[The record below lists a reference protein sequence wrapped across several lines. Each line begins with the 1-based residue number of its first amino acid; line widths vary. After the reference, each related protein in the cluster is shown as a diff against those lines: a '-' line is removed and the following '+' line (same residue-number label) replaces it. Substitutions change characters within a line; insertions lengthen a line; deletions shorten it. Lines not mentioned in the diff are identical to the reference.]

1 MVLSPYDQSVY
12 DAGYKY
18 IPQSQYLLNPFQ
30 VPAGNENEVPSGL
43 PAIYQPG
50 GSMGGGGGGA
60 LQAGSPMT
68 DYNNF
73 YKYTSD
79 KYFNNQATPNVDD
92 LSQSKVDKT
101 FMGMPGYIKQE
112 LTGPDMG
119 EYIGTGTDIPLEQTM
134 AGRVQNTLGNV
145 TGGIQDLMG
154 KVGGLGPVSFLMNKM
169 DRFGSISPTDQE
181 IIKMKMG
188 YTGPTVF
195 GSNDSGLSKDPFG
208 LNTRSAFGN
217 YAERVGVEYDK
228 LGDMLGGKMS
238 EKYGVEFDPE
248 TGTFVGKNAA
258 YANKMNKM
266 NLAKY
271 NFYKQQTLRR
281 DLDRKTAEANARRE
295 AERKAAA
302 DKDIVNK
309 IGVTADDVASTT
321 TQGGGGGIASSAY
334 SGGGAD
340 AASMGGGSQQA
351 KSSGGAKTN
360 RSDGGWGWADGGR
373 VYYMDGGLADML
385 EIYD

>member
-1 MVLSPYDQSVY
+1 MATDQEIR
-12 DAGYKY
+12 DAGFKY
-18 IPQSQYLLNPFQ
+18 VPQQKYLLNPFEL
-30 VPAGNENEVPSGL
+30 PENQEPVTNSGIVNTN
-43 PAIYQPG
+43 AFTN
-50 GSMGGGGGGA
+50 MGGGSGGA
-60 LQAGSPMT
+60 LKVGDPMMNF
-68 DYNNF
+68 DNF
-73 YKYTSD
+73 YNYTGNKYMMNQDRPNLDSYSD
-79 KYFNNQATPNVDD
+79 NAQ
-92 LSQSKVDKT
+92 KT
-101 FMGMPGYIKQE
+101 FLGMPSYRQQE

-119 EYIGTGTDIPLEQTM
+119 EYIGTGTDVPLELTT

-169 DRFGSISPTDQE
+169 DRFGSLSPTDQE
-181 IIKMKMG
+181 FIKMNMG

-271 NFYKQQTLRR
+271 NFYKQQTIRR
-281 DLDRKTAEANARRE
+281 DLDKKTAEENARRE

-302 DKDIVNK
+302 
-309 IGVTADDVASTT
+309 AAAAAAASKAESAKQYNPNVHGPTNYGLGGDGQQSYDSG
-321 TQGGGGGIASSAY
+321 QGFGTNAT
-334 SGGGAD
+334 SGGPV
-340 AASMGGGSQQA
+340 S
-351 KSSGGAKTN
+351 N
-360 RSDGGWGWADGGR
+360 RTGR
-373 VYYMDGGLADML
+373 GRTDYMDGGLADML

>member
-18 IPQSQYLLNPFQ
+18 MPQSQYLLNPFQ

-50 GSMGGGGGGA
+50 GSMGGGGGGGGA
-60 LQAGSPMT
+60 LQANSPMT

-92 LSQSKVDKT
+92 LYQSKVDQT
-101 FMGMPGYIKQE
+101 FMGMPSYRQQE

-169 DRFGSISPTDQE
+169 DRFGSLSPTDQE
-181 IIKMKMG
+181 FIKMNMG
-188 YTGPTVF
+188 YRGPTVF
-195 GSNDSGLSKDPFG
+195 GENTTGNSKDPFG
-208 LNTRSAFGN
+208 INVRSAFGN
-217 YAERVGVEYDK
+217 YAEYVGDK
-228 LGDMLGGKMS
+228 SKSLNEMLSGKMADKYSGITGSAVTFNEKTGMFES
-238 EKYGVEFDPE
+238 EDQK
-248 TGTFVGKNAA
+248 AA
-258 YANKMNKM
+258 DLANKMNKN
-266 NLAKY
+266 NLSMF
-271 NFYKQQTLRR
+271 NFYNQQTVRR

-302 DKDIVNK
+302 SRAESARQYD
-309 IGVTADDVASTT
+309 ST
-321 TQGGGGGIASSAY
+321 IH
-334 SGGGAD
+334 GA
-340 AASMGGGSQQA
+340 
-351 KSSGGAKTN
+351 TN
-360 RSDGGWGWADGGR
+360 YGLGSDGQQSYDSGQGFGTNATTGGPVSNKTGR
-373 VYYMDGGLADML
+373 GRTDYMDGGLADL
-385 EIYD
+385 VDIYD

>member
-30 VPAGNENEVPSGL
+30 VPAGSENEVPSGL
-43 PAIYQPG
+43 PAVYQPG
-50 GSMGGGGGGA
+50 GSMSGGGGA
-60 LQAGSPMT
+60 LQANSPMT

-79 KYFNNQATPNVDD
+79 KYFKSMPTPGLDS
-92 LSQSKVDKT
+92 LPQFQREKT
-101 FMGMPGYIKQE
+101 FMGMPSYREQE

-119 EYIGTGTDIPLEQTM
+119 EYIGTDTDVPLELTK
-134 AGRVQNTLGNV
+134 AGQVQKSLQSFGQGIGSFANKI
-145 TGGIQDLMG
+145 GGF
-154 KVGGLGPVSFLMNKM
+154 GPISAIL
-169 DRFGSISPTDQE
+169 GSIDKFDTLPATDQE
-181 IIKMKMG
+181 FIKMNMG

-195 GSNDSGLSKDPFG
+195 GPNDSGLSKDPFG
-208 LNTRSAFGN
+208 INTRSARGN
-217 YAERVGVEYDK
+217 YAEFVGDK
-228 LGDMLGGKMS
+228 YGSLGDMLSGQMS

-281 DLDRKTAEANARRE
+281 NLDRKTAEANAKRE

-302 DKDIVNK
+302 
-309 IGVTADDVASTT
+309 AAAAAAASRAESARQYDPNVHGPTNYGLGSDGQQSFDSG
-321 TQGGGGGIASSAY
+321 QGFGTNAT
-334 SGGGAD
+334 SGGPV
-340 AASMGGGSQQA
+340 S
-351 KSSGGAKTN
+351 N
-360 RSDGGWGWADGGR
+360 RTGR
-373 VYYMDGGLADML
+373 GRTDYMDGGLADML

>member
-30 VPAGNENEVPSGL
+30 IPGGSENEVPSGL

-50 GSMGGGGGGA
+50 GSMGGGSGA

-92 LSQSKVDKT
+92 LYQSKVDKT
-101 FMGMPGYIKQE
+101 FMGMPSYRQQE

-119 EYIGTGTDIPLEQTM
+119 EYIGTGTDVPLELTT
-134 AGRVQNTLGNV
+134 AGRVQNTLG
-145 TGGIQDLMG
+145 TAKGGIQDLMG
-154 KVGGLGPVSFLMNKM
+154 KIGGLGPVSFLMNKM
-169 DRFGSISPTDQE
+169 DRFGSLPVADQE
-181 IIKMKMG
+181 FIKMNMG

-208 LNTRSAFGN
+208 INTRSALGN
-217 YAERVGVEYDK
+217 YAEYVGDK
-228 LGDMLGGKMS
+228 YSSLGDMLGGKMS

-271 NFYKQQTLRR
+271 NFYKQQTIRR
-281 DLDRKTAEANARRE
+281 DLDRKTAEANAK
-295 AERKAAA
+295 KAAELA
-302 DKDIVNK
+302 ARK
-309 IGVTADDVASTT
+309 SREE
-321 TQGGGGGIASSAY
+321 SARQY
-334 SGGGAD
+334 DPNVHGP
-340 AASMGGGSQQA
+340 
-351 KSSGGAKTN
+351 TN
-360 RSDGGWGWADGGR
+360 YGLGSDGQQSYDSGQGFGTNATTGGPVSNR
-373 VYYMDGGLADML
+373 TGRGRTDYMDGGLADL
-385 EIYD
+385 VDIYD

>member
-18 IPQSQYLLNPFQ
+18 MPQSQYLLNPFQ

-50 GSMGGGGGGA
+50 GSMGGGGGGGGA
-60 LQAGSPMT
+60 LQANSPMT

-92 LSQSKVDKT
+92 LYQSKVDQT
-101 FMGMPGYIKQE
+101 FMGMPSYRQQE

-169 DRFGSISPTDQE
+169 DRFGSLSPTDQE
-181 IIKMKMG
+181 FIKMNMG
-188 YTGPTVF
+188 YRGPTVF
-195 GSNDSGLSKDPFG
+195 GENTTGNSKDPFG
-208 LNTRSAFGN
+208 LNVRSAFGN
-217 YAERVGVEYDK
+217 YSERVGVEYDK

-248 TGTFVGKNAA
+248 TGTFIGKNAA

-302 DKDIVNK
+302 SRAESARQYD
-309 IGVTADDVASTT
+309 STIHGAT
-321 TQGGGGGIASSAY
+321 NYGLGSDGRQSYDSGQGFGTNAT
-334 SGGGAD
+334 SGGPV
-340 AASMGGGSQQA
+340 S
-351 KSSGGAKTN
+351 N
-360 RSDGGWGWADGGR
+360 RTGR
-373 VYYMDGGLADML
+373 GRTDYMDGGLADL
-385 EIYD
+385 VDIYD

>member
-60 LQAGSPMT
+60 LQANSPMT

-92 LSQSKVDKT
+92 LYQSKVDQT
-101 FMGMPGYIKQE
+101 FMGMPSYRQQE

-169 DRFGSISPTDQE
+169 DRFDTLSPTDQE
-181 IIKMKMG
+181 FIKMNMG
-188 YTGPTVF
+188 YRGPTVF

-208 LNTRSAFGN
+208 LNTRSALGN

-281 DLDRKTAEANARRE
+281 DLDRKTAEENARRE
-295 AERKAAA
+295 AERKAAESRA
-302 DKDIVNK
+302 ESARQYDSNIHGPTNYGLGSD
-309 IGVTADDVASTT
+309 GRQSYDSG
-321 TQGGGGGIASSAY
+321 QGFGTNAT
-334 SGGGAD
+334 SGGPV
-340 AASMGGGSQQA
+340 S
-351 KSSGGAKTN
+351 N
-360 RSDGGWGWADGGR
+360 RTGR
-373 VYYMDGGLADML
+373 GRTDYMDGGLADL
-385 EIYD
+385 VDIYD

>member
-60 LQAGSPMT
+60 LQANSPMT

-92 LSQSKVDKT
+92 LYQSKVDQT
-101 FMGMPGYIKQE
+101 FMGMPSYRQQE
-112 LTGPDMG
+112 LTGSDMG

-154 KVGGLGPVSFLMNKM
+154 KVGGIGPVSFLMNKM
-169 DRFGSISPTDQE
+169 DRFGSLSPTDQE
-181 IIKMKMG
+181 FIKMNMG

-195 GSNDSGLSKDPFG
+195 GSNDSRLSKDPFG
-208 LNTRSAFGN
+208 LNTRSALGN

-295 AERKAAA
+295 AERLAALSRA
-302 DKDIVNK
+302 ESARQYDSNIHGPTNYGLGSD
-309 IGVTADDVASTT
+309 GQQSFDSG
-321 TQGGGGGIASSAY
+321 QGFGTNAT
-334 SGGGAD
+334 SGGPV
-340 AASMGGGSQQA
+340 SN
-351 KSSGGAKTN
+351 KT
-360 RSDGGWGWADGGR
+360 GR
-373 VYYMDGGLADML
+373 GRTDYMDGGLADL
-385 EIYD
+385 VDIYD